1 MASSSGKK
9 VQTYDVFVGNLPL
22 DADEKSVGKL
32 FTKFGET
39 KSIFV
44 KDANCTPKKRFAF
57 VNFMCEPDAEQ
68 AIKEMHDFVISGN
81 KLIVR
86 RQELR
91 KKGPYKRENEDNL
104 RAAPSNNDPAPVS
117 FGGRGPSGEKEMALV
132 TYVENPVTV
141 WLQTL
146 TEENL
151 AQMTNISE
159 QLAACCPAAPKVKG
173 TPQIGKVYAAM
184 FSEDGEWYRCIVKHL
199 FGSETLKVQYIDYG
213 NTEEIHA
220 DQLLEI
226 PPTVAAHKPLAYK
239 IVLHNTKAKDVTDQ
253 NGIRFLRKQTEN
265 RQLLTCKT
273 RPLQDGTG
281 FYGYL
286 SFEGDPVNIND
297 KVVNE
302 GFASKRPSMGM
313 VRGGGG
319 ESVSPARSLTSVST
333 GSNIGNGDISNVGS
347 NTSLNSYMTNESGY
361 GNHNRSANT
370 SPMKANQT
378 VKKSQY
384 PGKSPQGM
392 NMPPSF
398 SVPPPLMNTNFTSP
412 NAAMNHFYNKGSPA
426 DNSTSQ
432 QRAEEIA
439 RHLEIQKTLQSDVNK
454 KKREIDKLRTDLA
467 RKELELQ
474 QVSASKV
481 QVRSVVDLAKK
492 VKNLRLQFP
501 TGRASGLDEA
511 IELALSSERVTNSSV
526 TTLQHVITAVSTY
539 RALQKEI
546 CNAKDIGELD
556 SLVETRD
563 LARKNLYD
571 KLTECVQ
578 ELEVMPLDV
587 RHECVTKAEAKVTS
601 NYKAFMHISVHG
613 CPSLEDL
620 IHGFRDWKK
629 KKEAEFCHVRENT
642 NICQREVTKA
652 LHQLEGVLDLEAD
665 EYDENVNLEINTLLK
680 TYMQALQQEIAITDM
695 ERSQDSSLVA
705 TVLTAILNELHG
717 EIGVLDNCRQFM
729 AEFSQMK
736 AGIEPW
742 LDTKPNFDDIQ
753 ECRKNIRSLKSKLR
767 HMEADRLDLEES
779 GDNEEEKVLKTEI
792 EGLQYQLHQAL
803 VNHDQLVVELAKV
816 SDSHFPELL
825 IKHQDTGIR
834 TYLNYNGI
842 VKTGWEV
849 EHFTLSPAV
858 RPGMYS
864 STFCGDPVYVQ
875 EYHVGDS
882 EHLRKEDFLAQI
894 MAYCSISSDSD
905 CLGAIQAVFFTKN
918 ERIGYVVISVEQMQ
932 DLETFMN
939 EPGFDDKRRQKI
951 ARGVTSALNTL
962 HQHGFVH
969 GEVNPQN
976 VGVKLDGSAVL
987 LCPDFSRS
995 LFDRTKRGYMTSHGM
1010 MFQAPEISNAHQ
1022 SAPVQITAKTDLYLL
1037 GLLILYLHHPRSVI
1051 PASRDGTPNLAV
1063 LSLDPE
1069 TGSLLYNLLCGKP
1082 EMRLAAG
1089 HILKSGYLTR
1099 TMKDHSLS
1107 PALDT
1112 SHELV
1117 QESYGQ
1123 SQEIADGGQLPMP
1136 DTPLEASVESNSG
1149 FTSDGLEQEKI
1160 TSLNETED
1168 QSHGAS
1174 TLTSNADLVRE
1185 ESPEVQ
1191 ILSEEVYIETREVS
1205 DDGSQMLEEL
1215 TVKTESVLISEE
1227 KLSPLTQNQCNVDSI
1242 SQYPEMDETTRQTV
1256 DIDSLV
1262 YPEPS
1267 HKEPASN
1274 PVGLVDEESESYTT
1288 SQTASLEQKAVQ
1300 HDDIS
1305 AASHGHSGVPL
1316 HSPRP
1321 GSEVPTTDRNDALSK
1336 SSLTEG
1342 LMTPEKYKTNVDI

>member
-91 KKGPYKRENEDNL
+91 KKVPYKRENDD
-104 RAAPSNNDPAPVS
+104 RAAPINNEPAPVN
-117 FGGRGPSGEKEMALV
+117 FGGRGPTGEKEMALV

-159 QLAACCPAAPKVKG
+159 QLTACCPAAPKVKG

-220 DQLLEI
+220 NQLLEI

-239 IVLHNTKAKDVTDQ
+239 MVLHNTKAKDVTDQ

-265 RQLLTCKT
+265 KQLLAFKT

-302 GFASKRPSMGM
+302 GFASKRPSMGV
-313 VRGGGG
+313 VRGMGG
-319 ESVSPARSLTSVST
+319 ESISPARSLTSVTS
-333 GSNIGNGDISNVGS
+333 GSNIGNGDVSNMGS

-361 GNHNRSANT
+361 GNRNKSANT
-370 SPMKANQT
+370 SPMKANQS

-412 NAAMNHFYNKGSPA
+412 NTAMNHFYSKGSPI

-439 RHLEIQKTLQSDVNK
+439 HHLEIQKTLQNDVNK

-492 VKNLRLQFP
+492 VKSLRLQFP

-511 IELALSSERVTNSSV
+511 IELALSAERVTNSSV

-587 RHECVTKAEAKVTS
+587 RHDCVTKAEAKVTS
-601 NYKAFMHISVHG
+601 NYKAFMYISVHG

-665 EYDENVNLEINTLLK
+665 DSDENVNLEINTLLK

-742 LDTKPNFDDIQ
+742 LDIKPNFDDIQ

-779 GDNEEEKVLKTEI
+779 GENEEEKVLKTEI

-834 TYLNYNGI
+834 TYLDYSGV

-849 EHFTLSPAV
+849 EHFTLTPAV

-864 STFCGDPVYVQ
+864 STFCGNPVYVQ

-894 MAYCSISSDSD
+894 MAYCGISTDSDS
-905 CLGAIQAVFFTKN
+905 LGGIQAVFFTKN
-918 ERIGYVVISVEQMQ
+918 ERIGYVVISVEQIQ

-951 ARGVTSALNTL
+951 TRGVTSALNTL
-962 HQHGFVH
+962 HQQGFVH

-976 VGVKLDGSAVL
+976 VGVKLDGSSVL

-1112 SHELV
+1112 SPEPV
-1117 QESYGQ
+1117 QESHSQ
-1123 SQEIADGGQLPMP
+1123 SQEMTDGEQLPMP
-1136 DTPLEASVESNSG
+1136 DIPLEASVETNSG
-1149 FTSDGLEQEKI
+1149 LTCDAVEQEM
-1160 TSLNETED
+1160 TED
-1168 QSHGAS
+1168 ESQSAS
-1174 TLTSNADLVRE
+1174 SPTSNTDVRE
-1185 ESPEVQ
+1185 ESPDVQ
-1191 ILSEEVYIETREVS
+1191 ILSEEVYIETQEIS
-1205 DDGSQMLEEL
+1205 EDGLQMMEEL
-1215 TVKTESVLISEE
+1215 TVKTESVLISGE
-1227 KLSPLTQNQCNVDSI
+1227 KLSPSLQNQCNVDSI
-1242 SQYPEMDETTRQTV
+1242 PQNLGMDEITRQTV
-1256 DIDSLV
+1256 DNDTV
-1262 YPEPS
+1262 VDPEPG
-1267 HKEPASN
+1267 HNGPANN
-1274 PVGLVDEESESYTT
+1274 PVGLVGTGSH
-1288 SQTASLEQKAVQ
+1288 QTNQPASLEAILHANV
-1300 HDDIS
+1300 S
-1305 AASHGHSGVPL
+1305 AASPGQSKVPVL
-1316 HSPRP
+1316 SPRP
-1321 GSEVPTTDRNDALSK
+1321 GSEIPTTDQNGASRK

-1342 LMTPEKYKTNVDI
+1342 LMTSEKYKTNVDI